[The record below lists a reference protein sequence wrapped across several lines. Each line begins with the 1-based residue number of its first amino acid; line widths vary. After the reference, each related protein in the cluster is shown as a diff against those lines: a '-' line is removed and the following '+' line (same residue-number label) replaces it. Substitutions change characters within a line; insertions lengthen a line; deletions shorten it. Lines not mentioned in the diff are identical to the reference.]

1 MTKELATAEIEAR
14 LQAARV
20 SARMSESNLPRVSDP
35 TWPMIS
41 ISSSEWLAGF
51 CAVHLGRF
59 EEAHAAFGWAAHW
72 ALKRLH
78 AAIGLV
84 SHRRYRGPLLQ
95 LALLSGDREFLAGA
109 IEADAPAT
117 DEQMPPTRACY
128 YRALDG
134 LVKGDDEAARVA
146 AIEARGIPEKRTIR
160 DKFHPGVAEA
170 ILAILDRD
178 SARLGRALDRVLERH
193 RRSAT
198 GRGYIANSHQA
209 LMNVETVCLAIL
221 ARRREIP
228 FRVDARYHK
237 VRLGFKATYLEEFD
251 GEPVRMKPFHLEA
264 DLLPL
269 RFVES
274 VLVRSG

>member
-1 MTKELATAEIEAR
+1 M
-14 LQAARV
+14 
-20 SARMSESNLPRVSDP
+20 M
-35 TWPMIS
+35 S
-41 ISSSEWLAGF
+41 ISCSERLAGL

-72 ALKRLH
+72 ALKHLP

-84 SHRRYRGPLLQ
+84 YERRYRGPLLEV
-95 LALLSGDREFLAGA
+95 ALLSGDREFLAGA

-117 DEQMPPTRACY
+117 DEQMAPTRACY
-128 YRALDG
+128 YRALDS

-160 DKFHPGVAEA
+160 DKFYPGVAEA

-178 SARLGRALDRVLERH
+178 AARLGRALDRVLERH

-198 GRGYIANSHQA
+198 GRGYIANSPPG
-209 LMNVETVCLAIL
+209 LMNQVAVCLALL
-221 ARRREIP
+221 ARQREIP

-237 VRLGFKATYLEEFD
+237 VRLGFKAVYLEEFN

-269 RFVES
+269 GFVES
-274 VLVRSG
+274 VRVRSG